1 MAKNTA
7 VVETIGSEILYARSE
22 PVGEVTPYHRVL
34 ARLMLDVVTA
44 MDGLGIAAP
53 QVGKNIRMITLN
65 LTDPHRERPDSP
77 GEMLLVPKL
86 PATFIN
92 PEIIEYSDETV
103 TADEGCLSVPDLF
116 APVTRPARIVFRGTV
131 LDGETVEYECAGMLA
146 RLIQHETDHLNGIC
160 FVDRLTAEVKKQF
173 SRELNAV
180 KRSSAKNKF
189 KKIVI
194 I

>member
-1 MAKNTA
+1 MNQSTA
-7 VVETIGSEILYARSE
+7 TVETLGSEILYAKSL
-22 PVGEVTPYHRVL
+22 PVTEVTPYHRVL

-77 GEMLLVPKL
+77 GELLLVPKL

-92 PEIIEYSDETV
+92 PEIIEYSAETV

-146 RLIQHETDHLNGIC
+146 RLIQHEIDHLNGIC

-173 SRELNAV
+173 AKELNAV
-180 KRSSAKNKF
+180 KRSSAKRKF
-189 KKIVI
+189 QKIVI